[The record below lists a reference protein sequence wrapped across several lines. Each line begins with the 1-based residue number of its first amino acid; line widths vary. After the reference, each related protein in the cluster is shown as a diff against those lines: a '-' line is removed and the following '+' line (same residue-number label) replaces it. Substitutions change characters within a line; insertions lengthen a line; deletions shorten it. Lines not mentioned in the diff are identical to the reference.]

1 MNKRKKIPIGIE
13 DFKTLID
20 RNCYY
25 VDKTLMIRD
34 ILDSGA
40 MVNLFTR
47 PRRFGK
53 SLNMS
58 MLRYFFEAG
67 EDHSK
72 LFENLAIMSEGEEYL
87 SHMGR
92 YPVISLTLKGIEC
105 EDFDAS
111 YNALKLLTSSEFN
124 RHIKLLDDEKL
135 LPHIR
140 NQINSILDNSADYS
154 LICNSLKL
162 LSDCLFEVTGEKVI
176 VLIDEYDVPLQN
188 AYFHGFYEK
197 MVGLLRLIFSN
208 VLKTNTSLNFAVLS
222 GCLRV
227 SKESIFT
234 GLNNLNVNSIRSGS
248 FSTCFGFTANEV
260 RELTEY
266 YGLIDHLDAIKD
278 WYDGYRFG
286 ADEMYNPWS
295 VLMYLNECRTIPE
308 TEPESYWSNTSSN
321 SIIQELIEN
330 SNEETK
336 EAVETLINGGI
347 IEKPLY
353 EDITYANIGI
363 NENYIWSFL
372 LYTGYL
378 KPIGYYKD
386 GNQTYFKGII
396 PNREVA
402 AIYETKFRLW
412 FQSVISRQKGKL
424 LQYALNGDTD
434 TMQLEINQFLLS
446 SISYYDNLESFYHGM
461 LAGLLRGEAR
471 YELKSNRENGTGRSD
486 IIIKDLLS
494 KKIAVVIEVKIAEH
508 SNELDA
514 RCDKAL
520 KQIEDEQYAYDLQQ
534 EGYQRI
540 LKYGIAFYKKTCL
553 IKCVEM

>member
-1 MNKRKKIPIGIE
+1 MNHRERELIRRICGGQQIIIVTPLPYYRKRGDHMNKRKKIPIGIE

-72 LFENLAIMSEGEEYL
+72 LFENLAIMSKGEDYL

-111 YNALKLLTSSEFN
+111 YNALKLLISSEFN
-124 RHIKLLDDEKL
+124 RHKKLLNNEA
-135 LPHIR
+135 LPSYIR
-140 NQINSILDNSADYS
+140 NQINSILDNTADYS
-154 LICNSLKL
+154 LVYNSLKL

-188 AYFHGFYEK
+188 AYFHGYYEK
-197 MVGLLRLIFSN
+197 MVNLIRLIFSN
-208 VLKTNTSLNFAVLS
+208 LLKTNTSLNFAVLT

-234 GLNNLNVNSIRSGS
+234 GLNNLNVNSIRSVKFCTS
-248 FSTCFGFTANEV
+248 FGFTETEV
-260 RELTEY
+260 QALIDY
-266 YGLIDHLDAIKD
+266 YGMNDHYAALKE

-286 ADEMYNPWS
+286 NTEIYNPWS
-295 VLMYLNECRTIPE
+295 VLKYLDECDSLSDS
-308 TEPESYWSNTSSN
+308 EPESYWSNTSSN

-347 IEKPLY
+347 IEKP
-353 EDITYANIGI
+353 
-363 NENYIWSFL
+363 
-372 LYTGYL
+372 
-378 KPIGYYKD
+378 
-386 GNQTYFKGII
+386 
-396 PNREVA
+396 
-402 AIYETKFRLW
+402 
-412 FQSVISRQKGKL
+412 
-424 LQYALNGDTD
+424 
-434 TMQLEINQFLLS
+434 
-446 SISYYDNLESFYHGM
+446 
-461 LAGLLRGEAR
+461 
-471 YELKSNRENGTGRSD
+471 
-486 IIIKDLLS
+486 
-494 KKIAVVIEVKIAEH
+494 
-508 SNELDA
+508 
-514 RCDKAL
+514 
-520 KQIEDEQYAYDLQQ
+520 
-534 EGYQRI
+534 
-540 LKYGIAFYKKTCL
+540 
-553 IKCVEM
+553 